1 MRSWLSAAQV
11 GRRQG
16 QPLGDGCS
24 FAKGAWLLSTYWL
37 NVLPAHHQCSPYLLP
52 FPPAGWR
59 RGGTAAAAGAGAPR
73 GSAGCPLLG
82 APQCDSYTQQQ
93 WPAEYG
99 GAVFVAEHG
108 SWNRDTPIGY
118 RIAAVQL
125 SPDGRSVVGHQLF
138 AEGWLR
144 SDGEAWG
151 RPVGLLRLPD
161 GSMLLG
167 DDEANVVY
175 RISYDPS
182 SPPAPRAAAGPGSS
196 GAGGGQRTSAAVAA
210 LAAAAAMLLLLP
222 V

>member
-1 MRSWLSAAQV
+1 MRNSSGSRAAT
-11 GRRQG
+11 
-16 QPLGDGCS
+16 S
-24 FAKGAWLLSTYWL
+24 S
-37 NVLPAHHQCSPYLLP
+37 NSS
-52 FPPAGWR
+52 
-59 RGGTAAAAGAGAPR
+59 GG
-73 GSAGCPLLG
+73 
-82 APQCDSYTQQQ
+82 SYTQQQ

-196 GAGGGQRTSAAVAA
+196 GAGAGQRTSAAVAA
-210 LAAAAAMLLLLP
+210 LAAAMLLLLP